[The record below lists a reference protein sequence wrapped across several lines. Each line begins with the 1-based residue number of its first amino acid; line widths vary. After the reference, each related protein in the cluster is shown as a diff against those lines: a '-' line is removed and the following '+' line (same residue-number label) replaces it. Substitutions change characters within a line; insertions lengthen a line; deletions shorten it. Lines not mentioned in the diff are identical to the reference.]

1 MAAGKP
7 PLDPMGRIAYKLA
20 RQSGPAIPKRHSAFS
35 DEVAA
40 MHHETCPEKFPGG
53 HYLGRILVRPY
64 SRGLKTRV
72 AALIKACRAFD
83 HTGAPAIPYIA
94 AWQDRDNIWYEFA
107 GRRFFDLF
115 DSRPEGLAEAFR
127 HRVVDQR
134 VYKCVDMGA
143 AIEREVRSQEE
154 LQHDRDHLREE
165 GIVQGEVDAVYKVD
179 SPRDGIVWLKDQ
191 AVVNVFE
198 ADRICLSVGH
208 LTEVTKEMRSEEE
221 RLEKERLQVSLEMAG
236 AVCHEL
242 NQPLQGISS
251 YAESLAEQLTPG
263 GAGHDHVRGI
273 LDLTGRMGVITKKLM
288 RITRY
293 ETKDYLKGVRII
305 DIDRAADE
313 AAESD

>member
-1 MAAGKP
+1 
-7 PLDPMGRIAYKLA
+7 
-20 RQSGPAIPKRHSAFS
+20 
-35 DEVAA
+35 
-40 MHHETCPEKFPGG
+40 MHHDTRPDNILGAR
-53 HYLGRILVRPY
+53 YLGRILAPPY
-64 SRGLKTRV
+64 SRGLQARV

-83 HTGAPAIPYIA
+83 LTGAPAIPYIA
-94 AWQDRDNIWYEFA
+94 AWQDRDSIWYEFA

-115 DSRPEGLAEAFR
+115 DGPPERLAETFCN
-127 HRVVDQR
+127 RVVDQR

-143 AIEREVRSQEE
+143 AIQREIRTQEE

-179 SPRDGIVWLKDQ
+179 TPRAGIVWLKDQ
-191 AVVNVFE
+191 AVVQVFE
-198 ADRICLSVGH
+198 TDRICLSVGH
-208 LTEVTKEMRSEEE
+208 LTDVSKEMRSEEE

-251 YAESLAEQLTPG
+251 YAESLAGQLAPG
-263 GAGHDHVRGI
+263 CAEHGQVRGI

-288 RITRY
+288 HITRY

-305 DIDRAADE
+305 DIDRAADRSVKSE
-313 AAESD
+313 